1 MQVLFLPGTCISDL
15 LSLSRTGESVFV
27 YQLGS
32 LSTCVEL
39 TNLNPAKK
47 GREAISYKT
56 FILITAS
63 GRAGFR
69 AGSGNLALKFY
80 FF

>member
-1 MQVLFLPGTCISDL
+1 MFICL
-15 LSLSRTGESVFV
+15 LGL
-27 YQLGS
+27 